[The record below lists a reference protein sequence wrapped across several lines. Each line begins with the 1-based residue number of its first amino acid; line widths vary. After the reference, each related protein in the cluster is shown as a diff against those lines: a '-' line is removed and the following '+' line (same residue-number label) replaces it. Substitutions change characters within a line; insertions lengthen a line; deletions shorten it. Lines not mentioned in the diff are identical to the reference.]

1 MVIRGSL
8 WALLLAGLAGCGGGS
23 DTGASTQTSGS
34 GSASPTQTASP
45 GPAPTSG
52 SLAFPWDQYYVTA
65 YDMAKVLA
73 VRTASAFKQATL
85 TLTLSVPGSPIYG
98 SGASETSNALID
110 AHLDYAFSTG
120 LTGKGVTL
128 GLIDNPILT
137 SHVQFA
143 GKTVLQDGP
152 TALEADSSSFKDG
165 FHGTAVAS
173 VMVGNGQD
181 GQMTGFA
188 PGANL
193 FAGGLYYTQPLN
205 WSQLATYMND
215 AASHKVLAINNSW
228 GLSGSTVANT
238 DYTSLFSAPDAQSYL
253 TALQNYAKSGVIVFA
268 VQNDYTATSV
278 NAMAGLPK
286 AYPSLQ
292 GSWIAVINAIPTI
305 SFAANGDS
313 TITGATR
320 ISAPCAE
327 AAQYCIAANGQ
338 VKVADYTANSAY
350 GAGMGASFA
359 APQVTGALGL
369 LAEAFPTL
377 TPQQLRDRLL
387 ATAYDG
393 FFTPTG
399 SVTFAPGVVHGYNS
413 EFGMGFLDLKAA
425 LLPIGQTSVPTASG
439 QQIAVGQAAIVTSA
453 ASGNAV
459 AKALAPAHVIALD
472 SLAGS
477 FTIPATTI
485 AGAPAATDL
494 STLRLDVIISPDA
507 MVEASSYNGAL
518 ARGQAEVM
526 LNHVD
531 LMANPDAA
539 VLYGGSLRNV
549 LDQGGFHLSILRDRT
564 DTVTGLSVSRDWP
577 LGQAALRLGFTRF
590 DEGGG
595 ALGVGAPG
603 YTDGATSH
611 VQAVKIG
618 LAAPLAP
625 GTSLRAVAEFG
636 QASGV
641 SGGMISG
648 MSALSY
654 NRMGVAIDQTNVFRP
669 GDVLTLFARTPVAI
683 TSGSATMALP
693 VSYSASGPGFADTAI
708 PLSPS
713 AREVD
718 AGFEY
723 AMPLWRSAILRSGLA
738 LETNAGNVAGKTG
751 LAGVFGVA
759 MRF

>member
-1 MVIRGSL
+1 MSALRNLIRGSL
-8 WALLLAGLAGCGGGS
+8 CALLLAGLAGCGGGS
-23 DTGASTQTSGS
+23 DAGAAAGTGSTTSSGTAQTGTPGATQTG
-34 GSASPTQTASP
+34 
-45 GPAPTSG
+45 G

-65 YDMAKVLA
+65 FDMAKVLA
-73 VRTASAFKQATL
+73 LRTVSTFKNATL
-85 TLTLSVPGSPIYG
+85 TLTLTVPGSPVFAN
-98 SGASETSNALID
+98 GANETSNALID

-128 GLIDNPILT
+128 GLIDDGVNT
-137 SHVQFA
+137 AHVQFA
-143 GKTVLQDGP
+143 GKTIAQDGS
-152 TALEADSSSFKDG
+152 TGAVD

-173 VMVGNGQD
+173 VMLGNGQD

-188 PGANL
+188 PGADL
-193 FAGGLYYTQPLN
+193 FTGYLNYANPIN

-215 AASHKVLAINNSW
+215 AASRKVLAVNNSW
-228 GLSGSTVANT
+228 GLAGSTVANT
-238 DYTSLFSAPDAQSYL
+238 NFTTLFAAPDAQSYL
-253 TALQNYAKSGVIVFA
+253 TALQTYAKTGVIVFA
-268 VQNDYTATSV
+268 VQNDYSATSV
-278 NAMAGLPK
+278 DAMAGLPS
-286 AYPSLQ
+286 AYPALK
-292 GSWIAVINAIPTI
+292 GSWIAVINAIPKI
-305 SFAANGDS
+305 SFTSGGDS

-327 AAQYCIAANGQ
+327 AATYCLAANGQ
-338 VKVADYTANSAY
+338 VLVADSKTATGYTAGS
-350 GAGMGASFA
+350 GASFA

-369 LAEAFPTL
+369 LAQAFPTL
-377 TPQQLRDRLL
+377 TAPQLRDRLL
-387 ATAYDG
+387 ATAYNG

-472 SLAGS
+472 SMAGS
-477 FTIPATTI
+477 FTLPATTI
-485 AGAPAATDL
+485 VGAPAVTDL
-494 STLRLDVIISPDA
+494 STLRLGVITSPDA
-507 MVEASSYNGAL
+507 TAEAAAYNGAI
-518 ARGQAEVM
+518 ARGTAEAM
-526 LNHVD
+526 LNHID

-539 VLYGGSLRNV
+539 VLYGGNLRDV
-549 LDQGGFHLSILRDRT
+549 LDQNGFHLSILRDRT
-564 DTVTGLSVSRDWP
+564 DTLTGLSVSHDWP
-577 LGQAALRLGFTRF
+577 LGQAALRLGFIRF
-590 DEGGG
+590 DEGGS

-603 YTDGATSH
+603 YTDGTTSH

-636 QASGV
+636 EASGV

-648 MSALSY
+648 MSALAY
-654 NRMGVAIDQTNVFRP
+654 NRMGVALDRTNVFRP

-683 TSGSATMALP
+683 TAGSATMALP
-693 VSYSASGPGFADTAI
+693 VSYSASGPGFSDAAI
-708 PLSPS
+708 PLSPA

-723 AMPLWRSAILRSGLA
+723 ARPLWASAILRGGLA
-738 LETNAGNVAGKTG
+738 VQANAGNVAGKTG
-751 LAGVFGVA
+751 LAGVIGVA